1 ITTTLTSQPWEETFV
16 HDNMNRLTQI
26 TGPTGIEAQTYDT
39 RGRINQN
46 NQIGDYNYTGNSYR
60 ANSVDLNSNAQDY
73 YQDHPLQNITYNA
86 FKQPVSIQEENHDRI
101 NFSYNTFGQR
111 SIMYYGSNDVDKE
124 NRPYRK
130 YYSSIA
136 PMEIKYDVVNG
147 VYEFFTY
154 LGGDQYTA
162 PVVYKQEGTA
172 AGAMLYLHR
181 DYLGSILAITD
192 QDKNVL
198 EKRHFSAWG
207 SLEYF
212 EQNGNAISLDFGDMP
227 NMLLDRGYTGHEH
240 LYGTKLIHMNGRLY
254 DPVVRRFLSPDNYV
268 QDPFNTQNFNR
279 YGYVL
284 NSPLKYNDPSGE
296 MGNCVE
302 CNSGGGAGW
311 GALIGAVVGT
321 VATNWDEWRIGDWL
335 GNNFDSA
342 LSEIDGAFTA
352 AWKSIFPGSRDA
364 IVYNNALQGFSNSQ
378 SVKGWQNEGIGS
390 SGFEN
395 MYNASKS
402 MDLAGPNIQSII
414 PMMVESAGG
423 NPDFSGFWGTINYI
437 WTGGNEDGI
446 HYDWDGNPKGLAPT
460 AGIIPVGPG
469 KVIKAAESTK
479 KVVVIGEDML
489 GRVIPYAEKYGYKYF
504 KPRSTN
510 PANWMKNQV
519 QWIRRQIKD
528 PWTTIIDIG
537 PKGSSPIS
545 KYYKKELEMILKW
558 LKL

>member
-1 ITTTLTSQPWEETFV
+1 
-16 HDNMNRLTQI
+16 
-26 TGPTGIEAQTYDT
+26 
-39 RGRINQN
+39 
-46 NQIGDYNYTGNSYR
+46 
-60 ANSVDLNSNAQDY
+60 
-73 YQDHPLQNITYNA
+73 
-86 FKQPVSIQEENHDRI
+86 
-101 NFSYNTFGQR
+101 
-111 SIMYYGSNDVDKE
+111 MYYGSNDVDKE

-321 VATNWDEWRIGDWL
+321 VATNCDEWRIGDWL

-364 IVYNNALQGFSNSQ
+364 IVYDNGRQGFSNSQ
-378 SVKGWQNEGIGS
+378 QSKGWQNEGIGS
-390 SGFEN
+390 KGSGIYIKPSHMLSQGSPGNNEFGPWNYRWGNSEN
-395 MYNASKS
+395 TIASFSYNLVNDAFQVVQ
-402 MDLAGPNIQSII
+402 A
-414 PMMVESAGG
+414 
-423 NPDFSGFWGTINYI
+423 F
-437 WTGGNEDGI
+437 
-446 HYDWDGNPKGLAPT
+446 DGNLIPSGGENPMTGNRSNLNIDGTPNYKPVNGFVNTLTTLMPLAR
-460 AGIIPVGPG
+460 GV
-469 KVIKAAESTK
+469 
-479 KVVVIGEDML
+479 
-489 GRVIPYAEKYGYKYF
+489 
-504 KPRSTN
+504 N
-510 PANWMKNQV
+510 
-519 QWIRRQIKD
+519 
-528 PWTTIIDIG
+528 
-537 PKGSSPIS
+537 
-545 KYYKKELEMILKW
+545 
-558 LKL
+558 